1 MQIMQQ
7 CYTGQNNEIASAHG
21 SSWDDIPR
29 ISWAKDGFW
38 IDQDHKFTT
47 DEDEYLFWIPPSQIA
62 FVMNLED
69 TEG

>member
-1 MQIMQQ
+1 MKLR
-7 CYTGQNNEIASAHG
+7 AHMVPSG
-21 SSWDDIPR
+21 MTLTSVDIPELA
-29 ISWAKDGFW
+29 WAKDGFW